1 MIGDDIDYSYNLT
14 DRFDESECGE
24 LDWRDESDS
33 EQCHMREGIAT
44 ERIGILRVV
53 RKQRRQR
60 TCMSRHA
67 PATPVNFE
75 K

>member
-33 EQCHMREGIAT
+33 EQCHM
-44 ERIGILRVV
+44 LHCD
-53 RKQRRQR
+53 K
-60 TCMSRHA
+60 
-67 PATPVNFE
+67 
-75 K
+75 